1 MFHLLQK
8 LNFSLHRFSSL
19 RLKQFWFLI
28 NFNRYFFFSSFMH
41 PNSYHG
47 IRPCT
52 YHFPNSV
59 IINRRLLTK
68 PIFLLRLLCICFQQL
83 LCLHVSRRQLLL
95 FLLLVRKHLQESI
108 VLQLLML
115 FILSSLIAGCSHDL
129 SLFWGLQHLHISR
142 SILWASA
149 RGE

>member
-1 MFHLLQK
+1 MLHLLQK
-8 LNFSLHRFSSL
+8 LNFSLHWFSSL

-41 PNSYHG
+41 PNSYHS
-47 IRPCT
+47 ISPST
-52 YHFPNSV
+52 YHFSNSI

-108 VLQLLML
+108 VLKLLVF
-115 FILSSLIAGCSHDL
+115 FILSCLITGCSHNL
-129 SLFWGLQHLHISR
+129 SLFWGLQHLYISR
-142 SILWASA
+142 GILWSST
-149 RGE
+149 RGV